1 MLVLSRKIGEVIT
14 IGKSITIT
22 VLGNDR
28 GIIRLGIEAP
38 KNVPVH
44 RKEIFDKIV
53 ELNQQATKSG
63 LSALKKAI
71 SDKRLI
77 MKKNKQT
84 NRQFELTK
92 NIIKK

>member
-1 MLVLSRKIGEVIT
+1 MLVLSRKFGEVIT

-22 VLGNDR
+22 VLGIDR
-28 GIIRLGIEAP
+28 GVVRLGIDAP

-53 ELNQQATKSG
+53 ELNRQASKTG

-71 SDKRLI
+71 SDKRVRVI
-77 MKKNKQT
+77 TNKK
-84 NRQFELTK
+84 
-92 NIIKK
+92 